1 MELILVV
8 VGIAASFLPGF
19 TAPELDSHVL
29 LTVVLPPLL
38 YSAAL
43 DFSFPNFMRNIKPIL
58 GLGVGLV
65 VVTAFTVAAVSAWL
79 VVVPLTFATARWSWA
94 LSSRRR
100 TRSPPSRWVANWA
113 CPNG

>member
-8 VGIAASFLPGF
+8 VGAIAVAAIAKQRGLEPALMIVLVGIAASFLPGF

-43 DFSFPNFMRNIKPIL
+43 DFSFPAFMRNIKPIL
-58 GLGVGLV
+58 GLGWPWWWSPRSPSQPSPRG
-65 VVTAFTVAAVSAWL
+65 
-79 VVVPLTFATARWSWA
+79 WSWC
-94 LSSRRR
+94 R
-100 TRSPPSRWVANWA
+100 
-113 CPNG
+113 